1 MRKEKGLKNRKLGHR
16 ENVVKMGV
24 RDFVRVK
31 R

>member
-1 MRKEKGLKNRKLGHR
+1 MRKEKELKNRKLGHH
-16 ENVVKMGV
+16 ENVVKMDV